1 MRSLSKVLL
10 ASLVIS
16 TPALFFACNPE
27 EKDDGNEGGSGGT
40 DTDGTGGKHTGG
52 GSNTTGGTHSGGGT
66 DGGGGIQNLGG
77 GGMGG
82 IVSTGGT
89 GGSDGPTCFIKQ
101 TAAEV
106 DCSGFSG
113 TELFDRTD
121 CIGANGPTDAVKCY
135 SDQGAFVDDADWME
149 GWTNWSMDS
158 TPEDNGCDSDGP
170 ILACASGVCEYP
182 KGVYDLVG
190 QIYVTDGA
198 TIKFAPGTI
207 IRGAASPKGSLI
219 ISRGGKIDAVGTAEE
234 PIIFTSSA
242 PNGSKTLAGWG
253 GILLLG
259 KAVNWHGPTFN
270 IEGLATVPENQH
282 GGSDDNDDSGTLK
295 YVRIEFGGVDL
306 GGGNEING
314 LSLGSIGSETDIS
327 YVQVNTTLDDG
338 FEFFGGTVD
347 ADHLVVNNAGDD
359 IYDADD
365 GYRGTLSTIFGRHV
379 ISVTDS
385 PNGFEIDGDQ
395 DAGAKVDDVNTTGHF
410 ENATLCTDT
419 TNDNDANIGY
429 GAVLRQHFGGT
440 LDGIVLS
447 GFDFAIDLRN
457 NVDDLEVTN
466 AQVWDFGL
474 GQNDTNPTGLV
485 FNLANNTGTTAP
497 TDGNG
502 DPADDEDVWFDAESS
517 NEILDP

>member
-16 TPALFFACNPE
+16 TPALFFACNGE
-27 EKDDGNEGGSGGT
+27 QKDDGDMGGSGGT
-40 DTDGTGGKHTGG
+40 DTDGD
-52 GSNTTGGTHSGGGT
+52 TGGTHSGGGSGT
-66 DGGGGIQNLGG
+66 TGGSHSGGAGNDTGGGDNLGG
-77 GGMGG
+77 GGLGG
-82 IVSTGGT
+82 VTSTGGT
-89 GGSDGPTCFIKQ
+89 GGGDGGPVCFVTQ

-113 TELFDRTD
+113 TDLFDRSD
-121 CIGANGPTDAVKCY
+121 CIGADGPTDAVKCY
-135 SDQGAFVDDADWME
+135 TDQGAFVDGGDWME

-158 TPEDNGCDSDGP
+158 TPEDAGCDSDGP
-170 ILACASGVCEYP
+170 ILACNSGVCEYP

-234 PIIFTSSA
+234 PIIFTSAA
-242 PNGSKTLAGWG
+242 PNGSKTVAGWG
-253 GILLLG
+253 GVLLLG
-259 KAVNWHGPTFN
+259 KAKNWHGDAFN

-282 GGSDDNDDSGTLK
+282 GGLVDDDDSGTMK

-395 DAGAKVDDVNTTGHF
+395 DAGTKAPGYEDINTTGHF

-419 TNDNDANIGY
+419 DNDNDANVGY
-429 GAVLRQHFGGT
+429 AAVLRQHFAGS
-440 LDGIVLS
+440 LDSIVLS
-447 GFDFAIDLRN
+447 GFDFGPDYRN
-457 NVDDLEVTN
+457 NAEDVEVTN
-466 AQVWDFGL
+466 TQIWDLDQG
-474 GQNDTNPTGLV
+474 N
-485 FNLANNTGTTAP
+485 FNEGNTPAA

-502 DPADDEDVWFDAESS
+502 DPLDESDFFDAGSG
-517 NEILDP
+517 NEILPP